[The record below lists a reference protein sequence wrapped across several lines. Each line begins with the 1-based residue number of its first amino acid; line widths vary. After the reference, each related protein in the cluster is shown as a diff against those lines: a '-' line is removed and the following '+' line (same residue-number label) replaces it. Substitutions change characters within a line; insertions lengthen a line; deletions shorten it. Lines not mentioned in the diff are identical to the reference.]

1 MARILGILFFVFA
14 AAAQAAPFAMVT
26 DLKGAASAKDG
37 EGERKLA
44 LLAYIDKPTEISV
57 APETRLAVTYF
68 AGGMQYR
75 FVGPARVALEP
86 EAARVLDGQAL
97 EQKKIAPEKAI
108 SGPGLSP
115 EQWRRLQQATVVM
128 RDIKSSFSVIAPD
141 RTALLDRQAEFAWQ
155 PLEGAKR
162 YRFVL
167 YGADNAILHEA
178 TTEETRLRA
187 GEALA
192 LEPGRQYRWKVDA
205 IGVARPASA
214 SGSFAL
220 ADQAARERLVSL
232 RQAAGGEAGARAFY
246 ATTLEAEG
254 YAYDARK
261 EWAALAR
268 DFPDEEQFRARA
280 EAAH

>member
-1 MARILGILFFVFA
+1 MTRILGILLLLFTGA
-14 AAAQAAPFAMVT
+14 AHAAPFAMVT

-37 EGERKLA
+37 AGEHPLA
-44 LLAYIDKPTEISV
+44 LLAYIDQPTEISV
-57 APETRLAVTYF
+57 APEARLAVTYF

-75 FVGPARVALEP
+75 FVGPARVALAP
-86 EAARVLDGQAL
+86 EAARVIDGQAL
-97 EQKKIAPEKAI
+97 EQSKIGPEKAI

-178 TTEETRLRA
+178 TTEATTLRP

-205 IGVARPASA
+205 IGVAKPVSA
-214 SGSFAL
+214 SGSFSL
-220 ADQAARERLVSL
+220 ADEAARARLVSL
-232 RQAAGGEAGARAFY
+232 RQAAGAEAGPRAFY

-254 YAYDARK
+254 YRYDARK

-268 DFPDEEQFRARA
+268 DYPDEEQFRARA
-280 EAAH
+280 Q